1 MKKFGASKLYQRQ
14 FTDLMS
20 HYSEIKKHGECYN
33 IQELWKLA
41 GNQIELPNH
50 EVLLDIYGKM
60 IINSFLIPDEY
71 LNKIGT
77 GLYLSTSKLDHCCA
91 PNCVYT
97 YNGTEQ
103 IIRALTYIEQPSPD
117 KMFVTYI
124 DNAMPSWER
133 RLQLN
138 ENYYFYCQCSWCV
151 DEAKNIDRLM
161 TSVKCP
167 NSWCFGFFGITKDD
181 TGQIQLLSCSSCGK
195 TDFPI
200 EYAREIVRLW
210 VYGTKRIKELKEMD
224 RNEDYQ
230 SLLELAENVLAEF
243 DKSSMH
249 ESNLQFIRI
258 REMAKGA
265 CIELKLWQK
274 AVEYGELAWTQ
285 KIKCVPHPSPSLG
298 LQLFEQGKLL
308 TNTGNIDKAR
318 EIFLK
323 AANILQITHGTEN
336 NIYLELEDLIV
347 QCEIVLDLPV

>member
-1 MKKFGASKLYQRQ
+1 ML
-14 FTDLMS
+14 
-20 HYSEIKKHGECYN
+20 
-33 IQELWKLA
+33 
-41 GNQIELPNH
+41 
-50 EVLLDIYGKM
+50 
-60 IINSFLIPDEY
+60 INSFLIPDEY

-151 DEAKNIDRLM
+151 DEAKHIDRLM

-167 NSWCFGFFGITKDD
+167 NSWCFGFSGITKDD
-181 TGQIQLLSCSSCGK
+181 TGQTQLLSCSGCGK
-195 TDFPI
+195 TDFPV
-200 EYAREIVRLW
+200 EYAREIVRL
-210 VYGTKRIKELKEMD
+210 V
-224 RNEDYQ
+224 
-230 SLLELAENVLAEF
+230 
-243 DKSSMH
+243 
-249 ESNLQFIRI
+249 

-308 TNTGNIDKAR
+308 TNTGNIDKAW

-336 NIYLELEDLIV
+336 NMYLELEDLIE